1 MEDNEDGTVSQS
13 YQLIP
18 RVEDDKKALTC
29 GYKLGDQVLT
39 EVRLYYSRV

>member
-1 MEDNEDGTVSQS
+1 MEENEDGTVSQS

-29 GYKLGDQVLT
+29 GYQLGDQVLT
-39 EVRLYYSRV
+39 EVTLYISQ